1 MAARR
6 SLTKSPCENDREKRK
21 QMTILKTYGKITA
34 ALFLLAA
41 SINLFL
47 GPRHVAAGG
56 VSGIGIL
63 LESALG
69 WDRAAVIMVL
79 NIFMLILAYAFL
91 GKGPFLKVLYGSFAF
106 PVAIALV
113 PEYMVAEDRLLS
125 VIFGSAIFALGVAI
139 LYKNQSSSGGTTIPP
154 LIFKKY
160 FNLNPAI
167 GLLATD
173 AIVVSMNLFVF
184 GFEEFLFAILSIVI
198 TSGVMTYIETGFN
211 RKKSIM
217 ILSENHVNEIR
228 EAVFDKTARGATLLA
243 AQGGYQQ
250 ADKQVLLIVASDQ
263 EFMQIRQIIETID
276 PKAFVIVNNVS
287 EVLGQGF
294 SYHPIE

>member
-1 MAARR
+1 
-6 SLTKSPCENDREKRK
+6 
-21 QMTILKTYGKITA
+21 MTILKTYGKITA

-47 GPRHVAAGG
+47 GPHHVAAGG

-79 NIFMLILAYAFL
+79 NILMLILAYAFL

-160 FNLNPAI
+160 FNLNPTI

>member
-1 MAARR
+1 
-6 SLTKSPCENDREKRK
+6 
-21 QMTILKTYGKITA
+21 MTILKNYGKITA

-47 GPRHVAAGG
+47 GPHHVAAGG

-63 LESALG
+63 LESELG

-79 NIFMLILAYAFL
+79 NILMLILAYAFL

>member
-6 SLTKSPCENDREKRK
+6 SLTESTCENDREKRK

-47 GPRHVAAGG
+47 GPHHVAAGG

-228 EAVFDKTARGATLLA
+228 EAVFDKIARGATLLA

>member
-6 SLTKSPCENDREKRK
+6 SLTESTCENDKEKRK

-47 GPRHVAAGG
+47 GPHHVAAGG

-79 NIFMLILAYAFL
+79 NILMLILAYAFL
-91 GKGPFLKVLYGSFAF
+91 GKGPFMKVLYGSFAF

>member
-1 MAARR
+1 MTH
-6 SLTKSPCENDREKRK
+6 LKS
-21 QMTILKTYGKITA
+21 YGKITF

-47 GPRHVAAGG
+47 GPHHIAAGG

-63 LESALG
+63 LESAIG
-69 WDRAAVIMVL
+69 WDRAVVIMIL
-79 NIFMLILAYAFL
+79 NIVMLILAYVFL
-91 GKGPFLKVLYGSFAF
+91 GKGPFLKVFFGSFAF
-106 PVAIALV
+106 PLAVALV
-113 PEYMVAEDRLLS
+113 PEVKVADDRLLS
-125 VIFGSAIFALGVAI
+125 VIFGSALFAVGVAI

-160 FNLNPAI
+160 FGLNPAI

-173 AIVVSMNLFVF
+173 ALVVSMSLFVF

-198 TSGVMTYIETGFN
+198 TSVVMNYIETGFN
-211 RKKSIM
+211 RKKSLMIM
-217 ILSENHVNEIR
+217 SDAHLEEIR
-228 EAVFDKTARGATLLA
+228 AAVFEKVSRGATLLE

-250 ADKQVLLIVASDQ
+250 SEKQVLLIVSSDQ
-263 EFMQIRQIIETID
+263 EFIQIRRIIEEID
-276 PKAFVIVNNVS
+276 PKAFVIVSTVS

>member
-1 MAARR
+1 
-6 SLTKSPCENDREKRK
+6 
-21 QMTILKTYGKITA
+21 MTILKTYGKITA

-47 GPRHVAAGG
+47 GPHRVAAGG

-79 NIFMLILAYAFL
+79 NILMLILAYAFL

>member
-6 SLTKSPCENDREKRK
+6 SLTESTCENDKEKRK

-47 GPRHVAAGG
+47 GPHHVAAGG

-79 NIFMLILAYAFL
+79 NILMLILAYAFL

>member
-1 MAARR
+1 
-6 SLTKSPCENDREKRK
+6 
-21 QMTILKTYGKITA
+21 MTILKTYGKITA

-47 GPRHVAAGG
+47 GPHHVAAGG
-56 VSGIGIL
+56 ASGIGIL

-69 WDRAAVIMVL
+69 WDRAAVLMVL

-91 GKGPFLKVLYGSFAF
+91 GKGIFLKVLYGSFAF

-139 LYKNQSSSGGTTIPP
+139 LYKNQSSSGGTTIPL

-160 FNLNPAI
+160 FNLNPSI
-167 GLLATD
+167 GLLVTD
-173 AIVVSMNLFVF
+173 AIVVSMSLFIF

-243 AQGGYQQ
+243 AKGGYQQ
-250 ADKQVLLIVASDQ
+250 TDKQVLLIVASDQ

>member
-1 MAARR
+1 MTH
-6 SLTKSPCENDREKRK
+6 LKS
-21 QMTILKTYGKITA
+21 YGKITF

-47 GPRHVAAGG
+47 GPHHIAAGG

-63 LESALG
+63 LESAIG
-69 WDRAAVIMVL
+69 WDRAVVIMIL
-79 NIFMLILAYAFL
+79 NIVMLILAYVFL
-91 GKGPFLKVLYGSFAF
+91 GKGPFLRVFFASFAF
-106 PVAIALV
+106 PLAVALV
-113 PEYMVAEDRLLS
+113 PEVKVADDRLLS
-125 VIFGSAIFALGVAI
+125 VIFGSALFAVGVAI

-160 FNLNPAI
+160 FGLNPAI

-173 AIVVSMNLFVF
+173 ALVVSMSLFVF

-198 TSGVMTYIETGFN
+198 TSVVMNYIETGFN
-211 RKKSIM
+211 RKKSLMIM
-217 ILSENHVNEIR
+217 SDAHLEEIR
-228 EAVFDKTARGATLLA
+228 AAVFEKVSRGATLLE

-250 ADKQVLLIVASDQ
+250 SEKQVLLIVSSDQ
-263 EFMQIRQIIETID
+263 EFIQIRQIIEEID
-276 PKAFVIVNNVS
+276 PKAFVIVSTVS

>member
-1 MAARR
+1 
-6 SLTKSPCENDREKRK
+6 
-21 QMTILKTYGKITA
+21 MTILKTYGKITA

-47 GPRHVAAGG
+47 GPHHVAAGG
-56 VSGIGIL
+56 ASGIGIL

-69 WDRAAVIMVL
+69 WDRAAVLMVL

-91 GKGPFLKVLYGSFAF
+91 GKGIFLKVLYGSFAF

-160 FNLNPAI
+160 FNLNPSI
-167 GLLATD
+167 GLLVTD
-173 AIVVSMNLFVF
+173 AIVVSMSLFVF

-243 AQGGYQQ
+243 AKGGYQQ
-250 ADKQVLLIVASDQ
+250 TDKQVLLIVASDQ

>member
-1 MAARR
+1 MTH
-6 SLTKSPCENDREKRK
+6 LKS
-21 QMTILKTYGKITA
+21 YGKITF

-47 GPRHVAAGG
+47 GPHHIAAGG

-63 LESALG
+63 LESAIG
-69 WDRAAVIMVL
+69 WDRAVVIMIL
-79 NIFMLILAYAFL
+79 NIVMLILAYVFL
-91 GKGPFLKVLYGSFAF
+91 GKGPFLRVFFGSFAF
-106 PVAIALV
+106 PLAVALV
-113 PEYMVAEDRLLS
+113 PEVKVADDRLLS
-125 VIFGSAIFALGVAI
+125 VIFGSALFAVGVAI

-160 FNLNPAI
+160 FGLNPAI

-173 AIVVSMNLFVF
+173 ALVVSMSLFVF

-198 TSGVMTYIETGFN
+198 TSVVMNYIETGFN
-211 RKKSIM
+211 RKKSLMIM
-217 ILSENHVNEIR
+217 SDAHLEEIR
-228 EAVFDKTARGATLLA
+228 AAVFEKVSRGATLLE

-250 ADKQVLLIVASDQ
+250 SEKQVLLIVSSDQ
-263 EFMQIRQIIETID
+263 EFIQIRQIIEEID
-276 PKAFVIVNNVS
+276 PKAFVIVSTVS

>member
-47 GPRHVAAGG
+47 GPHHVAAGG
-56 VSGIGIL
+56 VSGLGIL

>member
-1 MAARR
+1 
-6 SLTKSPCENDREKRK
+6 
-21 QMTILKTYGKITA
+21 MTILKTYGKITA

-47 GPRHVAAGG
+47 GPHHVAAGG

-79 NIFMLILAYAFL
+79 NILMLILAYAFL
-91 GKGPFLKVLYGSFAF
+91 GNGPFMKVLYGSFAF